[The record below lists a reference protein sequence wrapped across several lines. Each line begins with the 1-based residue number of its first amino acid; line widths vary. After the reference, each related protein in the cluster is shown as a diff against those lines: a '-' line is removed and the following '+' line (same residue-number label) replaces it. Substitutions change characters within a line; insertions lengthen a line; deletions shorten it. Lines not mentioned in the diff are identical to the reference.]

1 MKTPNL
7 SKLTSSNESSI
18 INDLLYEFLHLPEE
32 RRMDSE
38 RLKVSFTIH
47 YLVKGLFTMSYAV
60 SKIVEFFF
68 MS

>member
-7 SKLTSSNESSI
+7 SKLTSSKESSS
-18 INDLLYEFLHLPEE
+18 INDFLYEFLNLPEE

-47 YLVKGLFTMSYAV
+47 YLVKGLFTMS
-60 SKIVEFFF
+60 
-68 MS
+68 

>member
-47 YLVKGLFTMSYAV
+47 YLVKSLFTMSYAV
-60 SKIVEFFF
+60 SKTV
-68 MS
+68 SHPVL

>member
-18 INDLLYEFLHLPEE
+18 INDFLYEFLHLPEE

-38 RLKVSFTIH
+38 RLKVGFTIH
-47 YLVKGLFTMSYAV
+47 YLVKDLFSMSYAV
-60 SKIVEFFF
+60 SKTV
-68 MS
+68 SHPVL